1 MPDNKGPS
9 KALQQ
14 YMAASGDTQ
23 KIISASDTASRWD
36 AVEYGFK
43 VSAQGKVVA
52 GYHLKS
58 LRDELPSREF
68 AVALRERQIPRRRAY
83 EAIEIY
89 ELFNQIN
96 DLNVIQAI
104 GNLGTRK
111 CLAVS
116 KIKYDDLLRLA
127 SGEEVEDFTLEDFG
141 RMSARELEQQLRES
155 NLLKD
160 ERIAKLKADN
170 ATARAQLEDKDL
182 QLEELR
188 NQLNNRHPTDRL
200 PYFAALVREEAG
212 ALSEEVATAL
222 DSMEQVLDEH
232 LFDVADTRDD
242 DVLRSARLAAGTA
255 FQSLQAQ
262 YGHLGLILKRLQEAF
277 GEDVL
282 GELNPQ
288 FGFIDEEVNRFKDRR
303 ELILGIHRTN
313 ARKRDA
319 VRENNKPGRRG
330 RKRSES

>member
-1 MPDNKGPS
+1 MPENKGPS

-14 YMAASGDTQ
+14 YMSASGDTQ

-52 GYHLKS
+52 GYHLKA
-58 LRDELPSREF
+58 LRDELPSQEF
-68 AVALRERQIPRRRAY
+68 SQALRERQIPRQRAY

-96 DLNVIQAI
+96 DLNVIQSI
-104 GNLGTRK
+104 GNLGTSK
-111 CLAVS
+111 CLALS
-116 KIKYDDLLRLA
+116 KLKPEDLQRLA
-127 SGEEVEDFTLEDFG
+127 SGEEVDDLTLEDFG
-141 RMSARELEQQLRES
+141 RMSFRELEQQLRES

-160 ERIAKLKADN
+160 EKIAKLKADN

-232 LFDVADTRDD
+232 LLDVADSKDS
-242 DVLRSARLAAGTA
+242 DVVRNARLAAGTTFHA
-255 FQSLQAQ
+255 FQAQ
-262 YGHLGLILKRLQEAF
+262 YGRLGLLLNRLQEAF
-277 GEDVL
+277 GADVL
-282 GELNPQ
+282 GDLNPE
-288 FGFIDEEVNRFKDRR
+288 FSFLEEEVNRWRDKR